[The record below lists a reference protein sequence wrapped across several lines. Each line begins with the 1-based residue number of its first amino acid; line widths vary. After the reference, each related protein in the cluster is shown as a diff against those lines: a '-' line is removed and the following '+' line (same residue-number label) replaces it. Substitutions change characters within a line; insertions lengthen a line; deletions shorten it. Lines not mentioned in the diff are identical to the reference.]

1 MRGPL
6 AHASFPSLGF
16 DLLTLNEV
24 NQIVCME
31 PHGSPNFDEGNL
43 PSGSQFLESPLPYP
57 KHSGGFLGG
66 KERGDFGCFC
76 GISAR
81 LVMYGLCHM
90 RERAGARVISPKG
103 LK

>member
-1 MRGPL
+1 MRSPL

-31 PHGSPNFDEGNL
+31 PHGSPNFDEGDF
-43 PSGSQFLESPLPYP
+43 PCGSQFLKGPLPYP
-57 KHSGGFLGG
+57 KHSGSFLGV

-81 LVMYGLCHM
+81 HGMSFYCHL
-90 RERAGARVISPKG
+90 RERVGARVISPKD

>member
-1 MRGPL
+1 M
-6 AHASFPSLGF
+6 GF
-16 DLLTLNEV
+16 DLLTFNEV

-31 PHGSPNFDEGNL
+31 PHGSPNFDEGYL
-43 PSGSQFLESPLPYP
+43 PCGRQFLKGPLPYP

-81 LVMYGLCHM
+81 FTMWGDSHV
-90 RERAGARVISPKG
+90 RERAEARVISPKG

>member
-1 MRGPL
+1 
-6 AHASFPSLGF
+6 LGF

-31 PHGSPNFDEGNL
+31 PHGSPNFDEGYF
-43 PSGSQFLESPLPYP
+43 PCGSQFLKGPLPYP
-57 KHSGGFLGG
+57 KHSGSFLGV

-76 GISAR
+76 GISTR
-81 LVMYGLCHM
+81 FTMWGYSHM
-90 RERAGARVISPKG
+90 RESAEARVILPKG